1 MFDCYLICLCLK
13 VIAFLT
19 ALVLLFVIGLR
30 LWLGPIKGVCTSN
43 ARLDGK
49 VVIVTGGSLGIGVE
63 TARDLARRGARVVI
77 ASRNVKKGNEVVT
90 DIIAT
95 TNNPKVEF
103 KSLDLSKFSSII
115 NFVKDF
121 NENYERLDILVN
133 NAGVAGIRQAYTED
147 GIEKIM
153 QVNYVGPFLLTHLLM
168 EKLKSSRPS
177 RIVIVS
183 SIAHRS
189 HKLDPNDIIGK
200 RPLDYWVRYS
210 NSKVCNILWAKALAK
225 RLPEGITVN
234 SLNPGLVKTDIFH
247 RYSKIRQIIVL
258 LFIDLFFK
266 TPVEGAQTTM
276 HLCVAPELENV
287 SGQYFSEC
295 KIEEPQKIV
304 KDDLVVEKVWAETM
318 LLIKD
323 KLNNN

>member
-1 MFDCYLICLCLK
+1 MIVC
-13 VIAFLT
+13 LT
-19 ALVLLFVIGLR
+19 ALVLLCVIGLR
-30 LWLGPIKGVCTSN
+30 LWVGPGKGVCTSN

-77 ASRNVKKGNEVVT
+77 ASRNAQKGNEVVA

-95 TNNPKVEF
+95 TKNPNVEY
-103 KSLDLSKFSSII
+103 KTLDLSKFSSII
-115 NFVKDF
+115 QFVKDF
-121 NENYERLDILVN
+121 NDNYERLDILVN
-133 NAGVAGIRQAYTED
+133 NAGVAGIRQTNTED

-153 QVNYVGPFLLTHLLM
+153 QINYVGPFLLTRLLID
-168 EKLKSSRPS
+168 KLKASKPS

-183 SIAHRS
+183 SVAHRS

-200 RPLDYWVRYS
+200 RPLDFWSRYA
-210 NSKVCNILWAKALAK
+210 NSKVCNIMWAKALAK

-247 RYSKIRQIIVL
+247 RYSKLRKMIINI
-258 LFIDLFFK
+258 FIDIFFK
-266 TPVEGAQTTM
+266 TPVEGAQTTL
-276 HLCVAPELENV
+276 HLCVAPELEHI
-287 SGQYFSEC
+287 SGKYFSDC
-295 KIEEPQKIV
+295 KIEEPHKIV
-304 KDDLVVEKVWAETM
+304 KDESVVEKVWENTM

-323 KLNNN
+323 KLNDKEYKLESST